1 MVEHLPKTNN
11 GTSSNKNARIAIYC
25 VLLLAYSVF
34 IMNFGGHLL
43 LPFAGI
49 SSMLFETRPP
59 MNHMRHA
66 LNVNKKRVFSKMVM
80 NYGRRNDFI
89 SKFTETLSNN
99 QTSANNFAALI
110 LQGDKLF
117 CRKSQMK
124 TLSRG
129 KYFVQM
135 LRQGLVK
142 YPNRTKIVGEKN
154 PWINGIP
161 ILIKHDDSN
170 GCYPSTRSDKYGFP
184 RLTWSVPTNMTGPFT
199 SPLPPWCS
207 AIGMPSYKMWRDLN
221 NNEHEILSAALNSND
236 AFPWNAK
243 ISKAVWRGSTTFNH
257 GLYGHL
263 TLLDIPRSRLVK
275 SSLERPDL
283 IDAGFHKLVGKY
295 NDVSIDYFNINRMM
309 KDTVPLKEMMRYKG
323 TIM

>member
-1 MVEHLPKTNN
+1 
-11 GTSSNKNARIAIYC
+11 
-25 VLLLAYSVF
+25 
-34 IMNFGGHLL
+34 
-43 LPFAGI
+43 
-49 SSMLFETRPP
+49 
-59 MNHMRHA
+59 
-66 LNVNKKRVFSKMVM
+66 MVM
-80 NYGRRNDFI
+80 NYERRNDFI

-135 LRQGLVK
+135 LRQGLVQ
-142 YPNRTKIVGEKN
+142 YPARTKTVG
-154 PWINGIP
+154 IYGIP

-170 GCYPSTRSDKYGFP
+170 GCYPSKHSDKYRFP
-184 RLTWSVPTNMTGPFT
+184 RLTWSVPTNVTGPLT
-199 SPLPPWCS
+199 SPISPWCS

-221 NNEHEILSAALNSND
+221 KNEHEILSAAINSND
-236 AFPWNAK
+236 SYPWNTK

-263 TLLDIPRSRLVK
+263 PLLDIPRSRLVK
-275 SSLERPDL
+275 LSLERPDL
-283 IDAGFHKLVGKY
+283 IDAGFHRLVGKY
-295 NDVSIDYFNINRMM
+295 NDNSRDYINIDRMI
-309 KDTVPLKEMMRYKG
+309 KDAVPFKEMMRYKG